1 MSFQYMVPGYEPTSH
16 GHESP
21 PITTRPGL
29 FLSHTNPLLNSL
41 SLSLYNVNLYIP
53 SLLWSLPSSRF
64 FLFLS
69 PSLSPSL
76 YSRSLPL
83 NLLLVLAYTLT
94 LPLFLSFPLS
104 AFLSLSLLLLFS
116 LTCSMSKAHISRV
129 PPTQFFVA
137 KIVFHS
143 SAEVVSTTT
152 KTTKLQKVLSH
163 FIIILSTAA
172 DVCLSIVLFR

>member
-1 MSFQYMVPGYEPTSH
+1 MVPGYEPTSH

-29 FLSHTNPLLNSL
+29 FLSHTNPLLNSF

-83 NLLLVLAYTLT
+83 NLLLAYTLT
-94 LPLFLSFPLS
+94 LPLFLSFTLS
-104 AFLSLSLLLLFS
+104 AFLSLSFTS
-116 LTCSMSKAHISRV
+116 
-129 PPTQFFVA
+129 
-137 KIVFHS
+137 
-143 SAEVVSTTT
+143 
-152 KTTKLQKVLSH
+152 
-163 FIIILSTAA
+163 ILSR
-172 DVCLSIVLFR
+172 LFHV